1 MFLTREGLEDRYHAH
16 VSIINMQL
24 WRKATGLEG
33 EKWLV
38 QGEEMLSTST
48 SKRSP
53 LDTSHVFPCLFFL
66 NCGFIEGF
74 YSQET
79 VWQTKIV

>member
-1 MFLTREGLEDRYHAH
+1 MSLTRGLEDRYHAH

-38 QGEEMLSTST
+38 QGKEMLSTST

-53 LDTSHVFPCLFFL
+53 LDASHLFPCFL
-66 NCGFIEGF
+66 NCGFIEVF

>member
-1 MFLTREGLEDRYHAH
+1 MFLTRAGLEDRYHAH

-38 QGEEMLSTST
+38 QGEEMLSTRA

-53 LDTSHVFPCLFFL
+53 LDTSYLFPCFF